1 MEFWDDAK
9 IGAGWEGSITR
20 KGLIADRGVEVVFC
34 TSCLGIEFIN
44 DLETDEDVL
53 DIEFK
58 KGLKDSIVSINI
70 LEQSRAS

>member
-1 MEFWDDAK
+1 M
-9 IGAGWEGSITR
+9 
-20 KGLIADRGVEVVFC
+20 IADRGVEVVFC